1 MIEAG
6 SGYSDHENSIEA
18 ANYATKQAME
28 NAGIGEADWAI
39 VFCTFPHRANY
50 QEILNVVCKLT
61 QTKNVT
67 GCSAIGVLSNHGET
81 EARPGIVVLVVSSST
96 IRSKPF
102 VIYQLGAGGER
113 AGEEIGELLKPDKTS
128 NSLLALLPDP
138 FHIHPEILFKGVE
151 SKLGNIPIVGA
162 TASEDPRINDTFEF
176 SGDSVASGA
185 VSGLLLDGEFSY
197 KIDIT
202 QGCKLIGPP
211 CVVTGANKN
220 IITELDGQVPFE
232 VLKKRIPN
240 GLLQDTMDLLRL
252 LFVAFPPE
260 PDQTDITGS
269 EYLVRNLIGV
279 DQKSG
284 YVAVPQKVNEGQFI
298 GFTLRNPEMARED
311 LKQMLNRISSTQ
323 NPEKPFKFGLYF
335 NCCARGSS
343 LYGHQGI
350 DTAYATSVL
359 GDIPFIGFFGNSEF
373 APIQNK
379 NHLFTYTGVLVLF
392 SDK

>member
-6 SGYSDHENSIEA
+6 SGYSDHANSIEA
-18 ANYATKQAME
+18 ANSATKQALE
-28 NAGIGEADWAI
+28 NAGINKADWAI

-50 QEILNVVCKLT
+50 QEILNIVCKIT
-61 QTKNVT
+61 QTKNVS

-81 EARPGIVVLVVSSST
+81 EARAGIVVLVVSSPT
-96 IRSKPF
+96 IHSKPF
-102 VIYQLGAGGER
+102 VIYQLGAGGEK
-113 AGEEIGELLKPDKTS
+113 AGEEIGELLKSDKTS

-151 SKLGNIPIVGA
+151 SKLGNVPIVGA

-176 SGDSVASGA
+176 CGENVASGA

-197 KIDIT
+197 KVDIT

-220 IITELDGQVPFE
+220 IITELDGEVPFE

-240 GLLQDTMDLLRL
+240 GLLEDPMDILRL

-260 PDQTDITGS
+260 PDQAEINGS

-284 YVAVPQKVNEGQFI
+284 HVAVPQNVNVGQSI

-311 LKQMLNRISSTQ
+311 LKQMLKRISSNQ

-343 LYGHQGI
+343 LYGHEGI